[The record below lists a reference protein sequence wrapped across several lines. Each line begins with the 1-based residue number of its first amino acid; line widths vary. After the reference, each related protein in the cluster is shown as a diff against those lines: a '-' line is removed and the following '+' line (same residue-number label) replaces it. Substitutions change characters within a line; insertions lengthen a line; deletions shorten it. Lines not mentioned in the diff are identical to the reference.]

1 MIDAADLSDNPFAL
15 HPGGRWE
22 RVLGACVASRWPLSR
37 RELLPASRSGR
48 HNRRVERS
56 KLWRATNA
64 MVRAGLLT
72 IAPGPDGCT
81 TFAPTAAG
89 VQAIARFAAGQPAC
103 AA

>member
-1 MIDAADLSDNPFAL
+1 MIDPAILSDNPFAL

-22 RVLGACVASRWPLSR
+22 RILGACVASRWPLTR
-37 RELLPASRSGR
+37 RELLQVSQSGR

-64 MVRAGLLT
+64 MVRAGLLVVVS
-72 IAPGPDGCT
+72 DSDCT
-81 TFAPTAAG
+81 AFAPSAG
-89 VQAIARFAAGQPAC
+89 GLRAIAEHASAPPAC